1 MFLRL
6 QATWSGA
13 AIGQGV
19 TTLAVGNSAS
29 WTVSQVDS
37 ARSSL
42 STFFSGIQG
51 YLPDDV
57 SIQIPSAQMLVDEV
71 TGELVG
77 ELTGV
82 TTIAN
87 RTGTAAGEFANGV
100 GASIQWNTDQFLT
113 GRRVRGRTFLVPLT
127 TGIFDVDGT
136 LDSAFITAL
145 NTAASGL
152 RTNLSSIN
160 GGLQV
165 WSRPRVASGELPARA
180 GALAAVVSNSVA
192 DKASWLRTRRD

>member
-6 QATWSGA
+6 TATWSGA

-19 TTLAVGNSAS
+19 TTLAVGSGSS
-29 WTVSQVDS
+29 WTQAQVDS

-42 STFFSGIQG
+42 NTFFSGVQG

-57 SIQIPSAQMLVDEV
+57 TIQIPSSQMLVDELD
-71 TGELVG
+71 GELVG
-77 ELTGV
+77 EFTGGSPISARV
-82 TTIAN
+82 G
-87 RTGTAAGEFANGV
+87 TGATEFANGV
-100 GASIQWNTDQFLT
+100 GASIQWNTDQFAA
-113 GRRVRGRTFLVPLT
+113 GRRVRGRTFLVPLV

-136 LDSAFITAL
+136 LDAAFVTAL
-145 NTAASGL
+145 TSAASGL
-152 RTNLSSIN
+152 RTNLSGVN

-165 WSRPRVASGELPARA
+165 WSRPRAATEALPART
-180 GALAAVVSNSVA
+180 GALFPVVSATVK